1 MHSVRAYK
9 MIFAVLERRLIQLL
23 IKWLQF
29 LINNI
34 CCFINHFTNNLVI
47 ISLFVTEHCLFTFL
61 QIKCVYGIGMRA
73 AYSFKH
79 PLFSDYVEFCGWVC
93 MYACLFVCPH
103 GFSKC
108 FFSVSFCPIELIF

>member
-29 LINNI
+29 FINNI

-47 ISLFVTEHCLFTFL
+47 IFP
-61 QIKCVYGIGMRA
+61 
-73 AYSFKH
+73 AYSWVLAKR
-79 PLFSDYVEFCGWVC
+79 LLSGWLVSKSC
-93 MYACLFVCPH
+93 RASHVCPH
-103 GFSKC
+103 AAEGRQARVCAPC
-108 FFSVSFCPIELIF
+108 FARQDAGEAHQRLVYNTKEVCYTC